1 MELLHMS
8 TYSLVEKLNI
18 AFGYQHFQFSNLS
31 KKSMENYTL
40 MHVRDNHS
48 LIYIGEEQTFFLS
61 RTQAHFL
68 QLILLHS
75 TEIELICFEILH

>member
-1 MELLHMS
+1 MS
-8 TYSLVEKLNI
+8 TYTKVERLNI
-18 AFGYQHFQFSNLS
+18 SFGYQHFQFSNLS

-61 RTQAHFL
+61 NTQAHFL
-68 QLILLHS
+68 QLILLHF
-75 TEIELICFEILH
+75 TEIGLICFMILH